1 MQPSSAVGTGPIGN
15 YMYCGCCSQLLVSI
29 CSVCGILWVYD
40 QDPIPCAKEGIALS
54 CNFPLQLWQL
64 SRGVERLPL
73 GNVGLILLS
82 SLVPKLSGLQAAT
95 LIPNLSWA
103 CGLNLEAVWCCRT
116 LAVALQTTVW
126 ELLVWMVVPSRAK
139 AAMAQVVQSEDV
151 KCLCSLQTGCWAVAV
166 LGQNS
171 SKRGQLVISTDLCL
185 SPQWQDRRNG
195 SLLLLETAWGSRAL
209 IKVIF
214 GR

>member
-151 KCLCSLQTGCWAVAV
+151 KCLCSLQTVCWAVAV
-166 LGQNS
+166 VGQNS